1 MRNFRAARGA
11 TNIRHI
17 SELRTQQMYLTFLLF
32 MDFWQCLASLKCTV
46 IFEML
51 PQTFNVGIARELKA
65 FVVFSTT
72 SEKEIQPDFPRDKN
86 YQRLVHALGW
96 IMTREES
103 GRLVGYF

>member
-1 MRNFRAARGA
+1 
-11 TNIRHI
+11 
-17 SELRTQQMYLTFLLF
+17 

-103 GRLVGYF
+103 GVSLGNGAKKRPAERPNGHLLENQSYPELPQDMGDL